1 MTGPSND
8 GHDNGRAPSSGPTGN
23 EPAGPA
29 PVTPGA
35 GWHRAGGTDLTKPR
49 RKRRKGGGGWG
60 SGNREAAMVPE
71 AEFSSYY
78 GRQIIKTPTWKN
90 PEVPIYFFLGGAA
103 GTSSVIAALAEFTG
117 RPKLARN
124 AEYAAGVGALASV
137 VLLIDDLGRPER
149 FLHMLRVFKVTSPL
163 SVGSYILS
171 PFSALTSAAAAFRL
185 LDLAPVAG
193 LATKVVPFLPKV
205 AGSIPLL
212 RKASAVGAAAFGG
225 PMATYTA
232 VLIANTAV
240 PSWHAPY
247 DELPFV
253 FAGSAM
259 AAGGGITMA
268 LTPVDEA
275 GPSRKVALT
284 GVAVELAAMHRVEN
298 GHGIVSEPY
307 HLGKA
312 GKLLRAAKAATVSGA
327 GITAL
332 AGRTRAGSVV
342 GGVLLATGSLLTR
355 MGVFEAGI
363 ASAKDPKYTV
373 IPQRE
378 RIAAREAARGATADG
393 TEGNAV
399 EAGEASTITR

>member
-1 MTGPSND
+1 MTEAG
-8 GHDNGRAPSSGPTGN
+8 TGN
-23 EPAGPA
+23 EPAGQA

-35 GWHRAGGTDLTKPR
+35 GWHRAGGADLTKPR
-49 RKRRKGGGGWG
+49 RKRRRGGGGWG

-71 AEFSSYY
+71 AEFTSYY
-78 GRQIIKTPTWKN
+78 GRQIIKSPTWKN

-103 GTSSVIAALAEFTG
+103 GTSSVIAALAEFTD

-171 PFSALTSAAAAFRL
+171 PFSALASAAAAVRL
-185 LDLAPVAG
+185 LDLRPVMG
-193 LATKVVPFLPKV
+193 LGTRVLPFLPRI
-205 AGSIPLL
+205 AGSFPVL
-212 RKASAVGAAAFGG
+212 RKSAAVGAAAFGG

-240 PSWHAPY
+240 PSWHAPH

-284 GVAVELAAMHRVEN
+284 GVALELAAMHRVEN

-312 GKLLRAAKAATVSGA
+312 GALLRAAKAATVSGA
-327 GITAL
+327 GLTAI
-332 AGRTRAGSVV
+332 AGRTRAGAVV
-342 GGVLLATGSLLTR
+342 GGVLLAAGSLLTR
-355 MGVFEAGI
+355 MGVFEAGM

-378 RIAAREAARGATADG
+378 RLEARQAAAAAAAD
-393 TEGNAV
+393 EGDPHVARSV
-399 EAGEASTITR
+399 VR

>member
-1 MTGPSND
+1 MGETP
-8 GHDNGRAPSSGPTGN
+8 ATSGPIGN
-23 EPAGPA
+23 EPAGEA
-29 PVTPGA
+29 PTTPGA
-35 GWHRAGGTDLTKPR
+35 GWHKAAGEDLTRRR
-49 RKRRKGGGGWG
+49 RKRRRGGGGWG

-78 GRQIIKTPTWKN
+78 GRQIIKSPTWKN
-90 PEVPIYFFLGGAA
+90 PEVPVYFFLGGAA
-103 GTSSVIAALAEFTG
+103 GTASVIGALAEFTG
-117 RPKLARN
+117 RAKLARN
-124 AEYAAGVGALASV
+124 AEYTAGLGALASV

-171 PFSALTSAAAAFRL
+171 PFSTFTSAAAAFRL
-185 LDLAPVAG
+185 LGLRPVAD
-193 LATKVVPFLPKV
+193 LATKVVPFLPAI
-205 AGSIPLL
+205 AGAFPAL

-240 PSWHAPY
+240 PSWHAPH

-275 GPSRKVALT
+275 GPSRTVALS
-284 GVAVELAAMHRVEN
+284 GVAIELAAMHRVEN

-307 HLGKA
+307 HEGKA

-327 GITAL
+327 GVTAL
-332 AGRTRAGSVV
+332 AGRTRAG
-342 GGVLLATGSLLTR
+342 GVLGGALLAAGSLLTR
-355 MGVFEAGI
+355 MGVFEAGMQ
-363 ASAKDPKYTV
+363 SAKDPKYTV
-373 IPQRE
+373 VPQRE
-378 RIAAREAARGATADG
+378 RLEARQAASAA
-393 TEGNAV
+393 EGDPHVARSV
-399 EAGEASTITR
+399 VR

>member
-1 MTGPSND
+1 MATTEGQE
-8 GHDNGRAPSSGPTGN
+8 NGRAPSSGPTGDQ
-23 EPAGPA
+23 PAGEA
-29 PVTPGA
+29 PLTPGA
-35 GWHRAGGTDLTKPR
+35 GGWHRAGGQDLTRPR
-49 RKRRKGGGGWG
+49 RRRRRGGGGGWG

-103 GTSSVIAALAEFTG
+103 GTSSVIAALAEFTD

-124 AEYAAGVGALASV
+124 AEYTAGLGALASV

-149 FLHMLRVFKVTSPL
+149 FLHMLRVFKPTSPL

-171 PFSALTSAAAAFRL
+171 PFSALASAAAGLRL
-185 LDLAPVAG
+185 LGVRPVA
-193 LATKVVPFLPKV
+193 AAVTRVVPFLPRV
-205 AGSIPLL
+205 AGTFPAL
-212 RKASAVGAAAFGG
+212 RKAAAVGAAAFGG

-232 VLIANTAV
+232 VLISNTAV

-275 GPSRKVALT
+275 GPSRRVALT
-284 GVAVELAAMHRVEN
+284 GVALELVAVHRVEN

-307 HLGKA
+307 HGGKA
-312 GKLLRAAKAATVSGA
+312 GTLLRAAKTATLGGA

-332 AGRTRAGSVV
+332 AGRTRAGSVA
-342 GGVLLATGSLLTR
+342 GGVLLAAGSLLTR
-355 MGVFEAGI
+355 MGVFEAGMQ
-363 ASAKDPKYTV
+363 SAKDPKYTV
-373 IPQRE
+373 VPQRE
-378 RIAAREAARGATADG
+378 RLEARNGQAADG
-393 TEGNAV
+393 
-399 EAGEASTITR
+399 EARSVVR

>member
-1 MTGPSND
+1 VTDPGTGTN
-8 GHDNGRAPSSGPTGN
+8 A
-23 EPAGPA
+23 PAGQA
-29 PVTPGA
+29 PLTPGA
-35 GWHRAGGTDLTKPR
+35 GWHRAGGADLTKPR
-49 RKRRKGGGGWG
+49 RKRRRGGGGGWG

-78 GRQIIKTPTWKN
+78 GRQIIKSPTWKN
-90 PEVPIYFFLGGAA
+90 PEVPIYFFMGGAA
-103 GTSSVIAALAEFTG
+103 GTSSVIAALAEFTN

-171 PFSALTSAAAAFRL
+171 PFSALASAAAGVRL
-185 LDLAPVAG
+185 LELAPVLRTA
-193 LATKVVPFLPKV
+193 AKVLPFLPKL
-205 AGSIPLL
+205 AGAFPAL
-212 RKASAVGAAAFGG
+212 RKTSAVGAAAFGG

-240 PSWHAPY
+240 PSWHAPH

-259 AAGGGITMA
+259 AAGGGVTMA

-307 HLGKA
+307 HIGKA
-312 GKLLRAAKAATVSGA
+312 GKLLRAAKAATLGGA

-332 AGRTRAGSVV
+332 AGRTRPGAIV
-342 GGVLLATGSLLTR
+342 GGTLLAAGSLLTR
-355 MGVFEAGI
+355 MGVFEAGM

-373 IPQRE
+373 IPQRARLE
-378 RIAAREAARGATADG
+378 AREAAKANGDPH
-393 TEGNAV
+393 
-399 EAGEASTITR
+399 EAKSVVR

>member
-1 MTGPSND
+1 MSEQPK
-8 GHDNGRAPSSGPTGN
+8 TGN
-23 EPAGPA
+23 EPAGEA
-29 PVTPGA
+29 PLTPGA
-35 GWHRAGGTDLTKPR
+35 GWHRAGGEDLTRPR
-49 RKRRKGGGGWG
+49 RKRRRGGGGGWG
-60 SGNREAAMVPE
+60 SGNREAAMVPD

-78 GRQIIKTPTWKN
+78 GRQIIKSPTWKN
-90 PEVPIYFFLGGAA
+90 PEVPVYFFLGGAA

-149 FLHMLRVFKVTSPL
+149 FLHMLRVFKPTSPL

-171 PFSALTSAAAAFRL
+171 PFSALASAAAAVRL
-185 LDLAPVAG
+185 LDLKPVYG
-193 LATKVVPFLPKV
+193 LGTKVLPFLPSI
-205 AGSIPLL
+205 AGAFPVL
-212 RKASAVGAAAFGG
+212 RKGAAVGAAAFGG

-240 PSWHAPY
+240 PSWHAPH

-284 GVAVELAAMHRVEN
+284 GVAVELAAMHRVEH

-332 AGRTRAGSVV
+332 LGRTRPGSVV
-342 GGVLLATGSLLTR
+342 GGVLLAAGSLLTR
-355 MGVFEAGI
+355 MGVFEAGMQ
-363 ASAKDPKYTV
+363 SAKDPKYTV

-378 RIAAREAARGATADG
+378 RLEARQAEAAARAGTDDPHEARS
-393 TEGNAV
+393 V
-399 EAGEASTITR
+399 VR

>member
-1 MTGPSND
+1 VSGTTGD
-8 GHDNGRAPSSGPTGN
+8 
-23 EPAGPA
+23 EPAGQA
-29 PVTPGA
+29 PTNPGA
-35 GWHRAGGTDLTKPR
+35 GGWHRAGGADLTKPR
-49 RKRRKGGGGWG
+49 RRRRRGGDGWG
-60 SGNREAAMVPE
+60 GGNREAAMVPD

-78 GRQIIKTPTWKN
+78 GRQIIKSPTWKN

-103 GTSSVIAALAEFTG
+103 GTSSVIAALAEFTR

-124 AEYAAGVGALASV
+124 AEYAAGLGALASV

-149 FLHMLRVFKVTSPL
+149 FLHMLRVFKPTSPL

-185 LDLAPVAG
+185 LGLEPVLG
-193 LATKVVPFLPKV
+193 LASKVLPFLPAL
-205 AGSIPLL
+205 AGAFPAL
-212 RKASAVGAAAFGG
+212 RKGSAVGAAAFGG

-240 PSWHAPY
+240 PSWHAPH

-268 LTPVDEA
+268 LTPVEEA

-284 GVAVELAAMHRVEN
+284 GVAVDMAAMHRVEN

-307 HLGKA
+307 HEGKA
-312 GKLLRAAKAATVSGA
+312 GSLLRAAKAATLSGA
-327 GITAL
+327 GITAML
-332 AGRTRAGSVV
+332 GRTRAGAVA
-342 GGVLLATGSLLTR
+342 GGVLLAAGSLLTR
-355 MGVFEAGI
+355 MGVFEAGM

-378 RIAAREAARGATADG
+378 RLTARQAEAAAAQDDPHVAK
-393 TEGNAV
+393 AV
-399 EAGEASTITR
+399 VR

>member
-1 MTGPSND
+1 MTTPSSD
-8 GHDNGRAPSSGPTGN
+8 GHDNGRAPGSGPSGN
-23 EPAGPA
+23 EAAGTA

-35 GWHRAGGTDLTKPR
+35 GWHRAGGEDLTRPR
-49 RKRRKGGGGWG
+49 RKRRRGGGGWG
-60 SGNREAAMVPE
+60 GGNREAAMVPE

-124 AEYAAGVGALASV
+124 AEYTAGVGALASV

-185 LDLAPVAG
+185 LGLAPVAG
-193 LATKVVPFLPKV
+193 AVTRVVPFLPKV
-205 AGSIPLL
+205 AGSFPVL

-259 AAGGGITMA
+259 AAGGGVTMA

-284 GVAVELAAMHRVEN
+284 GVALELAAMHRVEN

-342 GGVLLATGSLLTR
+342 GGVLLAAGSLLTR
-355 MGVFEAGI
+355 MGVFEAGLT
-363 ASAKDPKYTV
+363 SAKDPKYTV
-373 IPQRE
+373 IPQR
-378 RIAAREAARGATADG
+378 ARLEARQAEAAER
-393 TEGNAV
+393 
-399 EAGEASTITR
+399 AGDPHVAKSVTR

>member
-1 MTGPSND
+1 VSENPT
-8 GHDNGRAPSSGPTGN
+8 TGN
-23 EPAGPA
+23 EPAGEA
-29 PVTPGA
+29 PMTPGA
-35 GWHRAGGTDLTKPR
+35 GWHRAGGSDVTKPR

-60 SGNREAAMVPE
+60 GGNREAAMVPE
-71 AEFSSYY
+71 AEFTSYY
-78 GRQIIKTPTWKN
+78 GRQIIKSPTWKN

-103 GTSSVIAALAEFTG
+103 GTSSVIAALAEFTN
-117 RPKLARN
+117 RPTLARN
-124 AEYAAGVGALASV
+124 AEYAAGIGGLASV

-149 FLHMLRVFKVTSPL
+149 FLHMLRVFKPTSPL

-171 PFSALTSAAAAFRL
+171 PFSTFTSATAALRL
-185 LDLAPVAG
+185 LGLRPVANA
-193 LATKVVPFLPKV
+193 ATKVVPFLPKV
-205 AGSIPLL
+205 AGAFPVL
-212 RKASAVGAAAFGG
+212 RKLSAVGAAAFGG

-240 PSWHAPY
+240 PSWHAPHNQ
-247 DELPFV
+247 LPFV

-275 GPSRKVALT
+275 GPSRKVALA
-284 GVAVELAAMHRVEN
+284 GVALELAAIQRVEH

-312 GKLLRAAKAATVSGA
+312 GKLLRAAKTATISGA

-332 AGRTRAGSVV
+332 AGKTRAGSVV
-342 GGVLLATGSLLTR
+342 GGVLLAAGSLLTR
-355 MGVFEAGI
+355 MGIFEAGLT
-363 ASAKDPKYTV
+363 SAKDPKYTV

-378 RIAAREAARGATADG
+378 RLEARQGARTDDQHEARS
-393 TEGNAV
+393 V
-399 EAGEASTITR
+399 TR